1 MLHIN
6 SSKYPKE
13 DIENKVIDYL
23 SSLMVLSKSE
33 KQYIEEFYKGNYQPS
48 LLFDADTSKKLI
60 NHPVAKATQY
70 RIQNDMIDID
80 IGIRNGR
87 NISNVTINGERQMT
101 EYISSKDAED
111 FNNGTLSKM
120 EFVKKYYDYTFDNE
134 INNGLKR

>member
-1 MLHIN
+1 VYYSTLGNHDRKGLLEINPAHIKNIPFSDIKTQLLPMLHIN
-6 SSKYPKE
+6 SGKYPKE

-70 RIQNDMIDID
+70 A
-80 IGIRNGR
+80 GGYCGR
-87 NISNVTINGERQMT
+87 
-101 EYISSKDAED
+101 A
-111 FNNGTLSKM
+111 
-120 EFVKKYYDYTFDNE
+120 
-134 INNGLKR
+134 